1 MTILQKPD
9 TISLLGNLANIIIL
23 ADEENVSF
31 LLKQNET
38 MLFQANYTPNEKK
51 NIEINV
57 RDIVGAD
64 LKAVYRD
71 LTEPYE
77 QLELV
82 KTYTAEIGDSS
93 FSFTVIKSGVD
104 RLATSAVEFLK
115 ANWLTWQPQ
124 TKKVTYYLPEC
135 LTYYAIEDCVIKVKS
150 YIPDPEGGYIE
161 ETLQLLSLVAGK
173 VYTVPVQYAVIVAKL
188 NSRMPAFYD
197 VWVETPQG
205 GRLSYIQRYVVSG
218 MMSEDE
224 QWVIFENSLG
234 GFDTF
239 RAYGQESFTAE
250 HEHQL
255 AEINEITDEYNV
267 DIRREYKKNTGY
279 LSDRERKWLLDF
291 FPSGQKY
298 LFSGNYLRRI
308 VVIEDEASYICNE
321 LPSSYTF
328 SYRYADAKPYLNL
341 SRVEELPSDLSI
353 DIPDLGSFT
362 IPPRLVEFPSQ
373 NLTEGVLL
381 PVQNPFSEKW
391 STTTIG
397 AILAYVLGH
406 FVNSENQESGGLGHS
421 HVNYDLLKALITV
434 GEYLTINGQKIKAG
448 YADVANGLTPDSLV
462 RNDFISNIKDDV
474 VKWHLT
480 FEKAFKAL
488 SGAVFGEN
496 KATITSEGRGI
507 LRELLV
513 EVQAEI
519 NRLLVSAGAK
529 VRNGLLADLI
539 TVQNGLLQTIISPE
553 GIRTATAAVTGL
565 QAETINNDGES
576 AVLHGNKA
584 DFKGPVGS
592 KSYSPGTEGVGWNVD
607 PHGNAWFN
615 SIHLRGFLDVPELRH
630 NRVTVIT
637 DEQWSAPGGGII
649 ESADTEA
656 LILTLKLEEGE
667 AAALEVDDICKGIFH
682 SGAGF
687 STCFFRITEVLGE
700 STFRYTL
707 RSGYAMHPMTA
718 MDFVAYGNFTNPD
731 RQKSAYTTREYTR
744 YLKDVNDWDITE
756 RNIVMMMG
764 NLDGMRLN
772 GMDMSGYSAFLRNIY
787 MTGTIRQMSG
797 AGVTE
802 TLVPAWKG
810 EWKAGTYY
818 KNDEVTH
825 NGATWLCISDEPTT
839 QEPSI
844 TVTDWLQTVSEGKD
858 AVVVS
863 VYSTNGLFFQNGQG
877 ETELYAV
884 VRQGDADITSSLPA
898 GRFSWQRS
906 SRNTDADALWNK
918 THEGLGPRIRITP
931 YDVEGRSN
939 FDCIV
944 TI

>member
-1 MTILQKPD
+1 MKKVCIISKEIPNKPRSENYPVSYGVTYGAGGNTTIINNEGVKRFLSKNEDDEAKGTINFLKGLKILYKLVSDIAREGDESEFTESDEALPTTKLLKGKFLNELRKVLLSKDRPD
-9 TISLLGNLANIIIL
+9 QTEFLLRLLG
-23 ADEENVSF
+23 
-31 LLKQNET
+31 
-38 MLFQANYTPNEKK
+38 
-51 NIEINV
+51 
-57 RDIVGAD
+57 
-64 LKAVYRD
+64 
-71 LTEPYE
+71 
-77 QLELV
+77 
-82 KTYTAEIGDSS
+82 
-93 FSFTVIKSGVD
+93 
-104 RLATSAVEFLK
+104 
-115 ANWLTWQPQ
+115 
-124 TKKVTYYLPEC
+124 
-135 LTYYAIEDCVIKVKS
+135 
-150 YIPDPEGGYIE
+150 
-161 ETLQLLSLVAGK
+161 
-173 VYTVPVQYAVIVAKL
+173 
-188 NSRMPAFYD
+188 
-197 VWVETPQG
+197 
-205 GRLSYIQRYVVSG
+205 
-218 MMSEDE
+218 
-224 QWVIFENSLG
+224 
-234 GFDTF
+234 
-239 RAYGQESFTAE
+239 
-250 HEHQL
+250 
-255 AEINEITDEYNV
+255 
-267 DIRREYKKNTGY
+267 
-279 LSDRERKWLLDF
+279 
-291 FPSGQKY
+291 
-298 LFSGNYLRRI
+298 
-308 VVIEDEASYICNE
+308 
-321 LPSSYTF
+321 
-328 SYRYADAKPYLNL
+328 
-341 SRVEELPSDLSI
+341 
-353 DIPDLGSFT
+353 
-362 IPPRLVEFPSQ
+362 
-373 NLTEGVLL
+373 
-381 PVQNPFSEKW
+381 
-391 STTTIG
+391 
-397 AILAYVLGH
+397 
-406 FVNSENQESGGLGHS
+406 
-421 HVNYDLLKALITV
+421 
-434 GEYLTINGQKIKAG
+434 
-448 YADVANGLTPDSLV
+448 
-462 RNDFISNIKDDV
+462 
-474 VKWHLT
+474 
-480 FEKAFKAL
+480 
-488 SGAVFGEN
+488 GAVFGEN

-519 NRLLVSAGAK
+519 NRLLVSAGAE

-584 DFKGPVGS
+584 DFKGPIGS
-592 KSYSPGTEGVGWNVD
+592 KSYSPGTEGVGWNVA

-797 AGVTE
+797 DGVTE
-802 TLVPAWKG
+802 TPVPAWKG

-918 THEGLGPRIRITP
+918 THEGSGPRIRITP